1 MIENKIRILLAD
13 ESADL
18 RALLHQSLQKHP
30 SLVVCGQADNGASFV
45 EQALAQQPDLI
56 ITDTLL
62 PQAHYGKALA
72 LQAEGDYTQLDGL
85 SALRKILNGL
95 PYRPAIFLVASFCSP
110 IMTAEASALQVDFL
124 AVQPVN
130 VTALVERVLQY
141 GKHIHIS
148 PAQADLQLQILHILQ
163 ELGLASHVLGH
174 SYLREAIWMVAE
186 RPELIH
192 GVTKELYPHI
202 AKQHNTSPAS
212 VERAIRTAL
221 HTAWGRGEPNRW
233 QYYFGPLDK
242 RPSNSEFISRIA
254 EKLRWER

>member
-1 MIENKIRILLAD
+1 MIEKKIRILLAD

-62 PQAHYGKALA
+62 PQ
-72 LQAEGDYTQLDGL
+72 LDGL

-124 AVQPVN
+124 AVKPVN

-148 PAQADLQLQILHILQ
+148 PAQADLQL
-163 ELGLASHVLGH
+163 
-174 SYLREAIWMVAE
+174 
-186 RPELIH
+186 
-192 GVTKELYPHI
+192 
-202 AKQHNTSPAS
+202 
-212 VERAIRTAL
+212 
-221 HTAWGRGEPNRW
+221 
-233 QYYFGPLDK
+233 
-242 RPSNSEFISRIA
+242 
-254 EKLRWER
+254 

>member
-62 PQAHYGKALA
+62 PQ
-72 LQAEGDYTQLDGL
+72 LDGL
-85 SALRKILNGL
+85 SALRKILSGL

-124 AVQPVN
+124 AVKPVN

-233 QYYFGPLDK
+233 QYYFGPLYK

>member
-62 PQAHYGKALA
+62 PQ
-72 LQAEGDYTQLDGL
+72 LDGL

-110 IMTAEASALQVDFL
+110 IMTAEASALQVDFW
-124 AVQPVN
+124 
-130 VTALVERVLQY
+130 R
-141 GKHIHIS
+141 
-148 PAQADLQLQILHILQ
+148 
-163 ELGLASHVLGH
+163 
-174 SYLREAIWMVAE
+174 
-186 RPELIH
+186 
-192 GVTKELYPHI
+192 
-202 AKQHNTSPAS
+202 
-212 VERAIRTAL
+212 
-221 HTAWGRGEPNRW
+221 
-233 QYYFGPLDK
+233 
-242 RPSNSEFISRIA
+242 
-254 EKLRWER
+254 